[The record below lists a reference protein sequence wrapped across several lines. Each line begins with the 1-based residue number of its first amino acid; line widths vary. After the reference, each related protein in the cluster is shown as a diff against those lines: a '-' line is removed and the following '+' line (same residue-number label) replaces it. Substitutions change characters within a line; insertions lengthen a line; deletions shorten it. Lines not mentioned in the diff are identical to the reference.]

1 MVDTFN
7 YKIIADYYLRV
18 VEHESCN
25 KYAIDNNFQTN
36 FTIIRIEYLSL
47 IEGSF
52 KQNWSF
58 LPEMGARKS
67 RFKSQNNPSPLPP
80 YSEVDILPSF
90 SLTNGQIISNRGCAR
105 LFFYEIF
112 PTRNRII
119 EVTGMLTLD
128 DFLC

>member
-52 KQNWSF
+52 KQN
-58 LPEMGARKS
+58 
-67 RFKSQNNPSPLPP
+67 
-80 YSEVDILPSF
+80 
-90 SLTNGQIISNRGCAR
+90 
-105 LFFYEIF
+105 
-112 PTRNRII
+112 
-119 EVTGMLTLD
+119 
-128 DFLC
+128 